1 MPALAVT
8 VDDALLR
15 FADCLSGV
23 LAKAGQLKEEAVADE
38 EELAAE
44 EVRFPQCNFLMA
56 FPIELTL
63 LATDEASTPLKMRV
77 QNSFCPERNTCR
89 CVG

>member
-15 FADCLSGV
+15 FADSLSGV

-38 EELAAE
+38 EELAAD
-44 EVRFPQCNFLMA
+44 EVRLPHCKLPHGLPNRA
-56 FPIELTL
+56 HYPY
-63 LATDEASTPLKMRV
+63 
-77 QNSFCPERNTCR
+77 
-89 CVG
+89 GHG